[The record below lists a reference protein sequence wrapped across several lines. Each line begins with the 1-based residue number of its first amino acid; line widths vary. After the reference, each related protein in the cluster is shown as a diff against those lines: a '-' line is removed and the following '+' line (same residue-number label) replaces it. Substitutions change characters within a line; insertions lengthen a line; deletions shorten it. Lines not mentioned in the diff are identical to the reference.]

1 MKTIDY
7 IYRFDPKNPSAKPIP
22 PDAEAARRNLEA
34 GNRMFSQW
42 MASCQTS
49 TLSADEPQYIVP
61 CNGLEVGMVRVM
73 GQLPKQAPFAVVVGC
88 SDARVPTE
96 MIFGQGFNDLFVIRV
111 AGNVLGDVCLG
122 SIDFALS
129 ALSDSVKVVVM
140 LGHSGCGAVTGAVDA
155 YLRPLKFWSKTTPPP
170 LRAILQKIFVA
181 VRESANGIS
190 EVWGPDAAEN
200 ARLSRSTD
208 RNRRGHQRRAIGVR
222 SAARGR
228 DGGQV
233 GNRSL
238 VRGLQHL
245 QPPGESGGTSQH
257 ALFQRKRSPGSRSF
271 ESARVQGVGPADGR
285 DSQADGRPKPDDR
298 RRRTPAPV
306 APRPNGAPARRATAR
321 RIDALRRN
329 RAPARLRRPCREAE

>member
-1 MKTIDY
+1 
-7 IYRFDPKNPSAKPIP
+7 
-22 PDAEAARRNLEA
+22 
-34 GNRMFSQW
+34 MFSQW

-155 YLRPLKFWSKTTPPP
+155 YLRPLKFWSKTT
-170 LRAILQKIFVA
+170 R
-181 VRESANGIS
+181 RRC
-190 EVWGPDAAEN
+190 
-200 ARLSRSTD
+200 AR
-208 RNRRGHQRRAIGVR
+208 
-222 SAARGR
+222 
-228 DGGQV
+228 
-233 GNRSL
+233 
-238 VRGLQHL
+238 
-245 QPPGESGGTSQH
+245 
-257 ALFQRKRSPGSRSF
+257 FCKRSSSPSVSRPM
-271 ESARVQGVGPADGR
+271 ES
-285 DSQADGRPKPDDR
+285 PKSGDR
-298 RRRTPAPV
+298 
-306 APRPNGAPARRATAR
+306 APRRHPAIAKR
-321 RIDALRRN
+321 
-329 RAPARLRRPCREAE
+329 